1 MRIVQYSGGGATGC
15 GIDVGGDVFAT
26 GYADTLSLIRDGQR
40 GLEAASAAAD
50 RGDPV
55 TVDRILAPLTNPG
68 KIFGSGVNYASHG
81 DEEPGFVFPDEVVW
95 DFIKVSSAIVGP
107 GDAIVIPPTD
117 DVIVRRAGGAAMFSE
132 HGFAVDY
139 EVELGVVLGTRAKN
153 VPREDA
159 LQHVFG
165 YTVFNDVGAR
175 AIQFHNGQ
183 RDLGKNFDTFCPM
196 GPCIVT
202 RDELPDWEA
211 IRIQSHV
218 NGEQRQ
224 DALVGEQLGPPPVAI
239 EWLSSII
246 TLEPGD
252 CLMTGTPA
260 GCGTFMDPPRFLQP
274 GDVVT
279 VSASG
284 IGELTN
290 PVEQGTAR
298 TLALER
304 PITR

>member
-1 MRIVQYSGGGATGC
+1 MRIVQYLAGSEVGC
-15 GIDVGGDVFAT
+15 GVEAQDGVFAT
-26 GYADTLSLIRDGQR
+26 GYSDTLSLIRDGER
-40 GLEAASAAAD
+40 GLEAASAAAE
-50 RGDPV
+50 GADPV

-95 DFIKVSSAIVGP
+95 DFIKLASAIVGP

-117 DVIVRRAGGAAMFSE
+117 DVIVRRPDGPAMFSE

-139 EVELGVVLGTRAKN
+139 EVELGVVLGKRAKN

-159 LQHVFG
+159 LEHVFG

-175 AIQFHNGQ
+175 SIQFHNGQ

-211 IRIQSHV
+211 IRIRSTV
-218 NGEQRQ
+218 NGELRQ

-239 EWLSSII
+239 EWLSSVI
-246 TLEPGD
+246 TLQPGD

-290 PVEQGTAR
+290 PVERGTAR
-298 TLALER
+298 TR
-304 PITR
+304 

>member
-1 MRIVQYSGGGATGC
+1 MRIVQYRLGETVGC
-15 GIDVGGDVFAT
+15 GVEVDGEVYAT
-26 GYADTLSLIRDGQR
+26 GYPDTLSLVRDGDR
-40 GLEAASAAAD
+40 GLETAAAAPE

-55 TVDRILAPLTNPG
+55 VPDRRLAPLTNPG

-81 DEEPGFVFPDEVVW
+81 DEEPGYVFPDEVVW
-95 DFIKVSSAIVGP
+95 DFIKLASAIVGP
-107 GDAIVIPPTD
+107 DEPIVIPPAD
-117 DVIVRRAGGAAMFSE
+117 DVIRRDAGSAAQFAE

-139 EVELGVVLGTRAKN
+139 EVELGVVLGRRAKN
-153 VPREDA
+153 VRRDDA
-159 LQHVFG
+159 LAYVFG

-175 AIQFHNGQ
+175 SVQFHNGQ

-202 RDELPDWEA
+202 KDELPDWA
-211 IRIQSHV
+211 SIRIESRV
-218 NGEQRQ
+218 NGELRQ
-224 DALVGEQLGPPPVAI
+224 SALAGEQIGPPPVGI

-260 GCGTFMDPPRFLQP
+260 GCGTFLDPPAFLQP

-290 PVEQGTAR
+290 PVVAGEAR
-298 TLALER
+298 TYPPGPR
-304 PITR
+304 

>member
-1 MRIVQYSGGGATGC
+1 MKIVQYRSRGETGC
-15 GIDVGGDVFAT
+15 GLETDDGIYAT
-26 GYADTLSLIRDGQR
+26 GYADTLALIRDGDR
-40 GLEAASAAAD
+40 GLERAASAPE

-55 TVDRILAPLTNPG
+55 SVERILAPITNPG

-95 DFIKVSSAIVGP
+95 DFIKLASAIVGP
-107 GDAIVIPPTD
+107 GDEIVIPPTD
-117 DVIVRRAGGAAMFSE
+117 DVIKRVPGGAAPFSE

-139 EVELGVVLGTRAKN
+139 EVELGVVLGKRGKN
-153 VPREDA
+153 VRREDA
-159 LQHVFG
+159 LDHVFG

-175 AIQFHNGQ
+175 SVQFHNGQ
-183 RDLGKNFDTFCPM
+183 RDLAKNFDTFCPT
-196 GPCIVT
+196 GPRIVT
-202 RDELPDWEA
+202 KDELPDWEA

-218 NGEQRQ
+218 NGELRQ

-239 EWLSSII
+239 EWISSII

-260 GCGTFMDPPRFLQP
+260 GCGTFMQPPRFLRP
-274 GDVVT
+274 GDTVT

-290 PVEQGTAR
+290 PVVQGTAR
-298 TLALER
+298 TK
-304 PITR
+304 

>member
-1 MRIVQYSGGGATGC
+1 MRIVQYRSGGEVGC
-15 GIDVGGDVFAT
+15 GLETDDGVYAT
-26 GYADTLSLIRDGQR
+26 GYPDTLALIRDGDE
-40 GLEAASAAAD
+40 GLERAASAPE

-55 TVDRILAPLTNPG
+55 QVDRILAPITSPG

-95 DFIKVSSAIVGP
+95 DFVKLASAIVGP
-107 GDAIVIPPTD
+107 GDEIVIPPAD
-117 DVIVRRAGGAAMFSE
+117 DVIRRGPGSPAPFSE

-139 EVELGVVLGTRAKN
+139 EVELGVVLGKRGKN
-153 VPREDA
+153 VRREDA
-159 LQHVFG
+159 LEHVFG

-175 AIQFHNGQ
+175 SVQFHNGQ
-183 RDLGKNFDTFCPM
+183 RDLAKNFDTFCPT
-196 GPCIVT
+196 GPRIVT
-202 RDELPDWEA
+202 KDELPDWA
-211 IRIQSHV
+211 GIRIQSHV
-218 NGEQRQ
+218 NGELRQ

-239 EWLSSII
+239 EWISSII

-260 GCGTFMDPPRFLQP
+260 GCGTFMQPPRFLEP
-274 GDVVT
+274 GDSVT

-290 PVEQGTAR
+290 PVVQGTAR
-298 TLALER
+298 TR
-304 PITR
+304 

>member
-1 MRIVQYSGGGATGC
+1 MRIVQYASGAETGC
-15 GIDVGGDVFAT
+15 GVEVDGTVYAS
-26 GYADTLSLIRDGQR
+26 GYTDTLSLIRDGER
-40 GLEAASAAAD
+40 GLESAAAAAAAA
-50 RGDPV
+50 DPV
-55 TVDRILAPLTNPG
+55 AVDRILAPLTNPG

-95 DFIKVSSAIVGP
+95 DFIKLASAIVGP
-107 GDAIVIPPTD
+107 GEPIVIPPAD
-117 DVIVRRAGGAAMFSE
+117 DVIVRRAGGAATFSE

-139 EVELGVVLGTRAKN
+139 EVELGVVLGIRARN
-153 VPREDA
+153 VRRENA
-159 LQHVFG
+159 LEHVFG

-175 AIQFHNGQ
+175 SIQFHNGQ

-211 IRIQSHV
+211 IRIRSTV
-218 NGEQRQ
+218 NGELRQ

-239 EWLSSII
+239 EWLSSVL

-260 GCGTFMDPPRFLQP
+260 GCGTFMDPPRFLEP

-290 PVEQGTAR
+290 PVERGTAR
-298 TLALER
+298 TR
-304 PITR
+304 